1 MCAYY
6 LNTCYLCWINIFIH
20 VFNDLNCICI
30 LYLRKCWGK
39 TWVDVIDEYELD
51 DELRGEIDRE
61 VRVRGGR
68 CENPFSQMMAPSFNK
83 VWMTTTDYSRQSS
96 GTLAGS

>member
-1 MCAYY
+1 M
-6 LNTCYLCWINIFIH
+6 
-20 VFNDLNCICI
+20 
-30 LYLRKCWGK
+30 K
-39 TWVDVIDEYELD
+39 YELD

-68 CENPFSQMMAPSFNK
+68 CEKPFSQMMAPSFSR

-96 GTLAGS
+96 GTLAGSQPVGVVNDVFTGVL

>member
-1 MCAYY
+1 M
-6 LNTCYLCWINIFIH
+6 
-20 VFNDLNCICI
+20 
-30 LYLRKCWGK
+30 K
-39 TWVDVIDEYELD
+39 YELD

-68 CENPFSQMMAPSFNK
+68 CEKPCSQMLAPSSSR

-96 GTLAGS
+96 GTLAGSQPVGVVNDVFTGVL